1 MAGVSK
7 NARTTSGTQKFFC
20 PCGGEVKMRSI
31 FSSGKMK
38 HHAESQYSVPLQ
50 GCLLNKCGINL
61 PHVNRY
67 C

>member
-38 HHAESQYSVPLQ
+38 HHAE
-50 GCLLNKCGINL
+50 CEKC
-61 PHVNRY
+61 NRQERKPKDFR
-67 C
+67 